1 LAFPG
6 IFRGALNCRAAAITT
21 TMHLEAAHAI
31 AALVSPQELT
41 ADHIIP
47 SVFDP
52 RVAAAVAA
60 AVEQAAREE
69 GVAQG

>member
-1 LAFPG
+1 
-6 IFRGALNCRAAAITT
+6 
-21 TMHLEAAHAI
+21 MHLEAAHAI
-31 AALVSPQELT
+31 ASLVSPQELT

-47 SVFDP
+47 SVFDT

-69 GVAQG
+69 GVAQC